1 MYLHSSLLLKG
12 RVALD
17 IQDKRGFLG
26 GLIWSI
32 GDLCVEAQM
41 NAFIVKFQHII
52 GMEVQKRGETN
63 NQ

>member
-1 MYLHSSLLLKG
+1 
-12 RVALD
+12 
-17 IQDKRGFLG
+17 LG